1 MLVKLGEL
9 LLHLGVV
16 TPLHYQEALNQQR
29 LQGGSLSQALL
40 DLGVVKDED
49 LTSVLSHQYGVPYI
63 DLSDFEVD
71 PELAKIIPAEAA
83 RRYQAL
89 PLARI
94 GTTLTVAVADPT
106 NVSAMDDIARMT
118 EYNIEPVVAS
128 ERLLKDAIS
137 HYYGPTAS
145 S

>member
-9 LLHLGVV
+9 LLRLRVI
-16 TPLHYQEALNQQR
+16 TPEQYREASNHQR
-29 LQGGSLSQALL
+29 LLGGSLSEALL
-40 DLGVVKDED
+40 NLGVVQDED

-71 PELAKIIPAEAA
+71 PEFAKIIPAEAA

-106 NVSAMDDIARMT
+106 NVFAMDDIACMT

-137 HYYGPTAS
+137 RCYGPTAS